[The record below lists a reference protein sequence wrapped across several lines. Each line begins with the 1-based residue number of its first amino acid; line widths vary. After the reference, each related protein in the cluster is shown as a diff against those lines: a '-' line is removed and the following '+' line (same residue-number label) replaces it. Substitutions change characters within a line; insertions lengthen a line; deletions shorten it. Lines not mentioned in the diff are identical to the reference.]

1 MFGIETY
8 YLHSHFKNLKFF
20 QQGEG
25 ASMYLLWIVHI
36 HHNNDIKVVRNST
49 VHNVTIIRSS
59 QCSMKCCGAGAGAA
73 SALLSPAIVSGGAGR
88 ARVKGGQLLA
98 ECYAAWHVTRDTD
111 HGRWAAVCRDRLLQ
125 VIIFSVTILHS
136 SASLHPQKYL
146 QRTPQSYSEKWLS
159 MCGYHII

>member
-1 MFGIETY
+1 
-8 YLHSHFKNLKFF
+8 
-20 QQGEG
+20 
-25 ASMYLLWIVHI
+25 MYLLWILRI
-36 HHNNDIKVVRNST
+36 HHNNGIKVVRNST

-59 QCSMKCCGAGAGAA
+59 QCSMKCCGAGAA

-146 QRTPQSYSEKWLS
+146 QRTPQFSIWFS
-159 MCGYHII
+159 MCCVQISHIYVYNIYAAVEIFNKRIACWSLVK